1 MRMRR
6 NHHLPGHFIVYEGDE
21 VDTLHLIKRGKIE
34 ILVDGNPM
42 GRIGEVFFIAME
54 ISNACYI

>member
-6 NHHLPGHFIVYEGDE
+6 HHHLPGHYIVYEGDE

-34 ILVDGNPM
+34 ILVDGNPKGRM
-42 GRIGEVFFIAME
+42 GEFLHCI
-54 ISNACYI
+54 